1 MGSIESLY
9 LFYSRR
15 AYWLQENNDGN
26 VSLELLHLGSNVQQE
41 TVNLY
46 NLIVSALTL
55 EPHTGDLWVSNKT
68 NGKILRCPW
77 SSGACEE
84 VVNTGM

>member
-1 MGSIESLY
+1 M
-9 LFYSRR
+9 
-15 AYWLQENNDGN
+15 
-26 VSLELLHLGSNVQQE
+26 SLELLHLGSNVQQE

-84 VVNTGM
+84 VIYTGMYELRQLARLLVSKPSLYKILYV